1 MLLLRFGML
10 RFRHWISLDMISDVS
25 HNSELLLNLIRMS
38 ILFEKLMQSVFHLCF
53 SVISSILG
61 RSPSI
66 RCPKK
71 NPPGEFH
78 PILRNL
84 RL

>member
-38 ILFEKLMQSVFHLCF
+38 ILFEK
-53 SVISSILG
+53 
-61 RSPSI
+61 
-66 RCPKK
+66 
-71 NPPGEFH
+71 
-78 PILRNL
+78 
-84 RL
+84 